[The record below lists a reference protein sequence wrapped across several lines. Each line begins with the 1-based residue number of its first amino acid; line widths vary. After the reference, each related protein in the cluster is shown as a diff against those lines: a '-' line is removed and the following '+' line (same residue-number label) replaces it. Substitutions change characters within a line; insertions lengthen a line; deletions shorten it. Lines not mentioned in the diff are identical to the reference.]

1 MAVRIGFVGA
11 GGIANHHMRTLA
23 EIDAAEMVAFCDVA
37 EEKAREAATTYG
49 GKAYGHH
56 EDMYD
61 GADLDAVFICLPP
74 FAHQEQEL
82 AAIERGL
89 PIFVEKPVATSL
101 HKARRIAAA
110 IADKKLVSAVGYHW
124 RYMDTTDRA
133 VECLGDE
140 PVGYAL
146 GAWMGG
152 MPGVSWWRVLAQS
165 GGQMVE
171 QTTHIF
177 DLARYLL
184 GEVTDVHAMARSGLM
199 QEVENYDVHDASIT
213 NLRFQSGAVASITS
227 ACMLSAGGHIGLD
240 LYQRSQVVRLDLGS
254 LTVDR
259 PDGREVVELGNDPTR
274 AEDCAFLEAVQC
286 GDAEG
291 VRCDYGE
298 AVRTLEL
305 TLAATRS
312 AWGGRV
318 LSLQD

>member
-1 MAVRIGFVGA
+1 MAVKIGFVGS
-11 GGIANHHMRTLA
+11 GGIASHHMRTLA
-23 EIDAAEMVAFCDVA
+23 GIEAAEMVAFCDVI
-37 EEKAREAATTYG
+37 EEKARDAATTYG
-49 GKAYGHH
+49 GKAYGRC

-61 GADLDAVFICLPP
+61 REDLDAVFICLPP
-74 FAHQEQEL
+74 FAHGQQEL

-110 IADKKLVSAVGYHW
+110 IAEKKLVSAVGYHW
-124 RYMDTTDRA
+124 RYMDTTERA
-133 VECLGDE
+133 IEHLGDE
-140 PVGYAL
+140 PVGFAT

-152 MPGVSWWRVLAQS
+152 MPGVSWWRVRAES

-199 QEVENYDVHDASIT
+199 QEVENYDVDDASVT
-213 NLRFQSGAVASITS
+213 NLRFRSGAVASITS
-227 ACMLSAGGHIGLD
+227 ACMLAAGGHIGLD
-240 LYQRSQVVRLDLGS
+240 LYQCNQVLRLDHGS
-254 LTVDR
+254 LTIDR
-259 PDGREVVELGNDPTR
+259 AGGREVVELGNDPTR
-274 AEDCAFLEAVQC
+274 AEDCAFLEAVQS
-286 GDAEG
+286 GDGEG
-291 VRCDYGE
+291 IRCDYAE

-312 AWGGRV
+312 ACGGRV